1 MSYNLTFISQ
11 NDFENHVKNTIK
23 SYSKTLEAIDLKKFN
38 ANIIDPIKMTFDKHV
53 FKKTFKQ
60 IIEDEISRQRDK
72 SNNNAIGYFHQ
83 NIFKYFNNCEVPKE
97 GWDVIFTKNDGTK
110 IYVEMKN
117 KHNTMNSSS
126 SQKTYIQ
133 MQNQIMKCPN
143 DQCFLVETIAPKSRD
158 IPWGCSV
165 NKQHL
170 EDNRIRRVSMDKFYT
185 IVTGEKDAFYQM
197 CMQLPITIEKVIS
210 ESDSLSVQED
220 TVIKEL
226 SALDI
231 DMQLALYK
239 LAFNSYDGFNF

>member
-11 NDFENHVKNTIK
+11 NHFENHVKNTIK

-38 ANIIDPIKMTFDKHV
+38 VNIVDPIKMTFDKHV

-133 MQNQIMKCPN
+133 MQNQIMKYPN
-143 DQCFLVETIAPKSRD
+143 DQCFLVEAIAPKSRD

-170 EDNRIRRVSMDKFYT
+170 EDNRIRRVSMDKFYN
-185 IVTGEKDAFYQM
+185 IVTGEKNAFYQM
-197 CMQLPITIEKVIS
+197 CMQLPITIEKVIA
-210 ESDSLSVQED
+210 ESDNLSVQGD

-239 LAFNSYDGFNF
+239 LAFNSYEGFDF

>member
-239 LAFNSYDGFNF
+239 LAFNSYDGFNL

>member
-1 MSYNLTFISQ
+1 MSYNLKFISQ
-11 NDFENHVKNTIK
+11 CDFENHVKNTIK
-23 SYSKTLEAIDLKKFN
+23 SYKQTLETIDLKKFN
-38 ANIIDPIKMTFDKHV
+38 ANIIDPIKMTFDKYI
-53 FKKTFKQ
+53 FNKTFSR

-97 GWDVIFTKNDGTK
+97 GWDVIFIKNNGTK
-110 IYVEMKN
+110 IFVEMKN

-143 DQCFLVETIAPKSRD
+143 DQCFLVEAIAPKSKN
-158 IPWGCSV
+158 IPWSCSV

-170 EDNRIRRVSMDKFYT
+170 EDTRIRRVSMDKFYT

-197 CMQLPITIEKVIS
+197 CMQLPITIEKIIS
-210 ESDSLSVQED
+210 QSDRLFVQED

-226 SALDI
+226 NALDI

-239 LAFNSYDGFNF
+239 LAFNSYDGFSL

>member
-133 MQNQIMKCPN
+133 MQNQIMKYPN

-210 ESDSLSVQED
+210 ESESLSVQED

-239 LAFNSYDGFNF
+239 LAFNSYDGFNL